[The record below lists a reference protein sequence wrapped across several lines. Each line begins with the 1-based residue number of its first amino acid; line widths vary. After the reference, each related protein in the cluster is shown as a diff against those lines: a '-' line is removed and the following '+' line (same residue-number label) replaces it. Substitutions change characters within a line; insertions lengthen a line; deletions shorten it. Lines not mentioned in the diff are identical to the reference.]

1 MTSNEISLIK
11 QALLIVELR
20 EVRLMDSFPTI
31 DADHSQEYLENI
43 NKLTAMKKHKST
55 HITFSS
61 RKLIACIIAAAL
73 LLLATACAFY
83 QPILNYFQEIYSTFT
98 KFSTDEDE
106 YLNKTYYLKLMR
118 ILPESFDEE
127 SELLIGEVVNVSVDD
142 SILEKTLLSVKEATS
157 SKKSHFGVMFTVN
170 VSEFIRS
177 GNPNQEKPEGENN
190 MAQNES
196 YKLINVIVN
205 KGYAE
210 DAMAAA
216 RKAGAGGGT
225 IIGARGTAKE
235 GDAKF
240 FGAEI
245 VPEKDMLLI
254 LVPKEKCDDIVN
266 AIQSLPCF
274 AKAGS
279 GIIFC
284 SNAHDFT
291 LLGKSEKAE

>member
-1 MTSNEISLIK
+1 MSYK
-11 QALLIVELR
+11 LLISIVPHNMGELITNATK
-20 EVRLMDSFPTI
+20 EAGAGGGTILMGRG
-31 DADHSQEYLENI
+31 
-43 NKLTAMKKHKST
+43 TAANSIIQLLGLGDTSKD
-55 HITFSS
+55 
-61 RKLIACIIAAAL
+61 IA
-73 LLLATACAFY
+73 Y
-83 QPILNYFQEIYSTFT
+83 
-98 KFSTDEDE
+98 
-106 YLNKTYYLKLMR
+106 
-118 ILPESFDEE
+118 
-127 SELLIGEVVNVSVDD
+127 VVVDD
-142 SILEKTLLSVKEATS
+142 SILEKTLLSLKEATS